1 MDIEVG
7 SDGRLRWTSEVS
19 EVGGSPRMGHQA
31 IDA

>member
-7 SDGRLRWTSEVS
+7 SDGRLRWTSKVS
-19 EVGGSPRMGHQA
+19 GVGGSPRMGRQA

>member
-7 SDGRLRWTSEVS
+7 SDGRLRWTSKAS
-19 EVGGSPRMGHQA
+19 EVGGSPGMGHQA